1 MAPQGFDFD
10 MQEAK
15 LKQLAIAFGGDPAC
29 TDRNRILRIPGFL
42 NYKYNPAHSITVAPN

>member
-29 TDRNRILRIPGFL
+29 TDRNRILRITGFL
-42 NYKYNPAHSITVAPN
+42 NCKYNPAHSITVAPN